1 MSKIIETLSLV
12 ILGVGCFIG
21 GLYYATLEF
30 ENQLEVWDSNYQIIT
45 DKVYSFE
52 KVSDPKTIRLYV
64 KELNKILD
72 DVTFLGKIVESGQV
86 SAESLD
92 EFFSEYQDKIN
103 EANDMIFG
111 HHTELTELEY
121 KLKEQVTRLT
131 GETDD
136 NLESIQEIEDRIQ
149 EQIDYVNKLNVDIG
163 QSITKV
169 EDDIQTI
176 KGSKYGKKI
185 WIVKKKSKKS
195 KIIKSNLETN
205 DPYPPQDT
213 PQQDTF
219 NNQRPR

>member
-21 GLYYATLEF
+21 GVYYATLEF
-30 ENQLEVWDSNYQIIT
+30 ENQLDVWDSNYQIIT

-136 NLESIQEIEDRIQ
+136 NLESIQEIQDRIQ
-149 EQIDYVNKLNVDIG
+149 EQVDYVNKLNVDIG
-163 QSITKV
+163 QSINNL

-176 KGSKYGKKI
+176 KSSKYGSKI
-185 WIVKKKSKKS
+185 WKIKK
-195 KIIKSNLETN
+195 
-205 DPYPPQDT
+205 
-213 PQQDTF
+213 
-219 NNQRPR
+219 

>member
-1 MSKIIETLSLV
+1 MAKIIETLSLV
-12 ILGVGCFIG
+12 IMGVGCFIG
-21 GLYYATLEF
+21 GVYYATLEF
-30 ENQLEVWDSNYQIIT
+30 ENQLDVWDSNYQIIT

-92 EFFSEYQDKIN
+92 EFFSEYQDKID

-111 HHTELTELEY
+111 HHAELTELEF
-121 KLKEQVTRLT
+121 KFKEQVTRLT

-136 NLESIQEIEDRIQ
+136 NLELIQEIQDRIQ

-163 QSITKV
+163 QSINNL

-176 KGSKYGKKI
+176 KDSKYGKKI
-185 WIVKKKSKKS
+185 WTI
-195 KIIKSNLETN
+195 E
-205 DPYPPQDT
+205 
-213 PQQDTF
+213 
-219 NNQRPR
+219 

>member
-21 GLYYATLEF
+21 GVYYATLEF
-30 ENQLEVWDSNYQIIT
+30 ENQLDVWDSNYQIIT

-86 SAESLD
+86 SSESLD
-92 EFFSEYQDKIN
+92 EFFSEYQRKLD

-111 HHTELTELEY
+111 HHVELTELEY

-136 NLESIQEIEDRIQ
+136 NLELIDSLAGELDEQNKYVNQLNIKLGQSIQE
-149 EQIDYVNKLNVDIG
+149 
-163 QSITKV
+163 V
-169 EDDIQTI
+169 EDDVQTI
-176 KGSKYGKKI
+176 KSSKYGKKI
-185 WIVKKKSKKS
+185 WKVKK
-195 KIIKSNLETN
+195 
-205 DPYPPQDT
+205 
-213 PQQDTF
+213 
-219 NNQRPR
+219 